1 MLTSEEKFV
10 GLHLEDASVEEVV
23 RDYVDKEA
31 AEGAPVELGS
41 KVATRWRSFTDSG
54 GDYALAAEIG
64 DRTLVVFGSADPAQI
79 RAYATTLLA
88 TR

>member
-1 MLTSEEKFV
+1 MSTRK
-10 GLHLEDASVEEVV
+10 
-23 RDYVDKEA
+23 R

-64 DRTLVVFGSADPAQI
+64 DRTLVVFGSADPAHSCL
-79 RAYATTLLA
+79 RHHPARHPVAESS
-88 TR
+88 